1 MCERVVLHGDC
12 LDRLGTLP
20 DASVHAIVTDPPAGI
35 SFMGKSWDS
44 DRGGADSWIA
54 WMSERARECLRVIR
68 PGGHALVWAL
78 PRTSH
83 WTARAWELAGWEIR
97 DRLSHIFG
105 TGFPKSLDIGKAIDR
120 EMGAERPVI
129 GTRIEH
135 DIRGGH
141 MHACNGT
148 ATMVHQV
155 TAPGSPEAERWDGW
169 HTALKPAVEDWW
181 LLRAPLRETSVAR
194 NVLAH
199 GAGGIN
205 IGTCRV
211 GGSNGRWAPHLLLSH
226 APDCG
231 KTCAAECPVQLLDEQ
246 SGASKSRSGSP
257 RSGRHGTGWG
267 MTATG
272 AEYDDAGGA
281 SRYYP
286 TFRYIPKPSRTDRD
300 FGLEGEP
307 TGLKHRVNPGGLE
320 SDPRWAPAQAKNT
333 HPTVKSIE
341 LMSWLVR
348 LVTPPGGA
356 VLDPFCGSGTTGV
369 AAALLGLGFIGIEQ
383 DAEWARLASI
393 RIAGTDRQAESQAET
408 RPTQL
413 DLLEDLF

>member
-1 MCERVVLHGDC
+1 MIERAVLHGDC
-12 LDRLGTLP
+12 LDVLGTLP

-44 DRGGADSWIA
+44 DRGGSDAWIA

-120 EMGAERPVI
+120 ELGAERPVI
-129 GTRIEH
+129 GARLTH

-141 MHACNGT
+141 LHACNGI
-148 ATMVHQV
+148 ATMLHQV
-155 TAPGSPEAERWDGW
+155 TAPGSHEAKRWDGW

-199 GAGGIN
+199 EAGGLN
-205 IGTCRV
+205 VGSCRV
-211 GGSNGRWAPHLLLSH
+211 GDSDGRWAPHLLLSH
-226 APDCG
+226 SPNCG
-231 KTCAAECPVQLLDEQ
+231 RTCVPECPVRVLDGQ
-246 SGASKSRSGSP
+246 SGAGKSRSGSP
-257 RSGRHGTGWG
+257 RSGRSGSGWG

-272 AEYDDAGGA
+272 SEYDDAGGA

-286 TFRYIPKPSRTDRD
+286 TFRYIPKPGRADRD
-300 FGLEGEP
+300 FGLDGQP
-307 TGLKHRVNPGGLE
+307 SSLKHRVNPGGLE
-320 SDPRWAPAQAKNT
+320 SDPRWAPVQAKNT
-333 HPTVKSIE
+333 HPTVKSIQ

-348 LVTPPGGA
+348 LVTPPGGT

-369 AAALLGLGFIGIEQ
+369 AAARLGLGFLGIEQ

-393 RIAGTDRQAESQAET
+393 RIAGTDRQEEAPRAPT
-408 RPTQL
+408 PTQL
-413 DLLEDLF
+413 SLLEDLA